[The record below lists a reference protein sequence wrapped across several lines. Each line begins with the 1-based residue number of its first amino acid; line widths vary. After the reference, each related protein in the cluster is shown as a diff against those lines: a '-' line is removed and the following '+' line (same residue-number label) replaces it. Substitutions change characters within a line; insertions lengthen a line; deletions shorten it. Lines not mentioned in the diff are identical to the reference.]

1 MGERVS
7 SIGVSSPMWGG
18 PSYWV
23 VPIWGGVPCFWGR
36 PFYLGR
42 GSILLEWGPSY
53 SGDPPTLGSTPLL
66 VGATATPSPPPST
79 PLFLNPPPFY
89 FCPPPPASPLTS
101 NGSSCTAPLPPSSR
115 TAPSEYHPYILRGG
129 SLFFIIGGGAHWT
142 PPPSFPNPPSRCGLV
157 ALWMGGSLVAPGHG
171 LELAQVVQTALD
183 RGYTLQGEMFSGI

>member
-1 MGERVS
+1 MGGFFHFGEGLIHWEIPLIGGGSHPLGYSLLLQGLSYLRGGPSFFGVPSYLGGRVS

-66 VGATATPSPPPST
+66 VGATPTPSPPPFP
-79 PLFLNPPPFY
+79 PLIFEPPPFI
-89 FCPPPPASPLTS
+89 FA
-101 NGSSCTAPLPPSSR
+101 
-115 TAPSEYHPYILRGG
+115 
-129 SLFFIIGGGAHWT
+129 
-142 PPPSFPNPPSRCGLV
+142 PPPSLTPDLQWLLLHRPAPPL
-157 ALWMGGSLVAPGHG
+157 
-171 LELAQVVQTALD
+171 
-183 RGYTLQGEMFSGI
+183 LQDGPQ